1 MPLLP
6 SYHSGKEPPDITG
19 GARDTGL
26 IPTSGRSPGGGN
38 GHLLQC
44 CLENPMHRGVWWAAV
59 HGITK
64 SQKPLNTHTHTHTHT
79 RCLHLYC
86 ICTSNLHW
94 GHLST
99 LRNFPLNQIS
109 SVQSCPTL
117 CNPVDCSMPGL
128 PVHYQLLEF
137 AQTHVH

>member
-19 GARDTGL
+19 GARDAGL

-44 CLENPMHRGVWWAAV
+44 CLENPMHRGTWWAAV
-59 HGITK
+59 HGVTK

-79 RCLHLYC
+79 LGVCVYIVYALQTY
-86 ICTSNLHW
+86 I
-94 GHLST
+94 GD
-99 LRNFPLNQIS
+99 IS
-109 SVQSCPTL
+109 Q
-117 CNPVDCSMPGL
+117 
-128 PVHYQLLEF
+128 H
-137 AQTHVH
+137 